1 MHLLHPLRLP
11 YFLLIPDGFYT
22 FAHADEFLP
31 CQGGGDLSDGFYS
44 FALRFLA
51 DESLPCQDLPP
62 KKYVV
67 N

>member
-1 MHLLHPLRLP
+1 MP
-11 YFLLIPDGFYT
+11 
-22 FAHADEFLP
+22 
-31 CQGGGDLSDGFYS
+31 GGGDLSDGFYS